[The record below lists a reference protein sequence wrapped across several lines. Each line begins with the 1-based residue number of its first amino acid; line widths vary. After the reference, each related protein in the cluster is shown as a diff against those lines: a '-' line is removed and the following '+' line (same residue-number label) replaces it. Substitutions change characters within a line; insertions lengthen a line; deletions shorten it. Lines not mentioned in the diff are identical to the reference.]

1 LTGIKCTGKL
11 PAMNMDF
18 VNRDAEL
25 RELDAAAKRGGL
37 LVVFGRR
44 RVGKTRLL
52 RKWLQ
57 SRDGLYSQAIEA
69 QRDLQIQQ
77 VFQDL
82 RPQLETQLVPKTW
95 PELLEILA
103 LQKRPWVLCLD
114 EFPYLTAVDP
124 SLPSQLQKWLDH
136 SLPPGCLLILAGSS
150 TRMMNDLFLHR
161 AAPLYGRARKLLHVR
176 PMDYAAFCAACGQ
189 KPGGLDSFE
198 KFACVGGIPKYWEFV
213 EAGQD
218 AVALA
223 ESLYFDYAP
232 YMEQEPQRILR
243 DEGVIGLNAVAV
255 LEAVGRGAE
264 RPSEIASRLG
274 TAQTNLSRLLQQ
286 LLDASILTREL
297 PYGESVRSTK
307 RTLYRIQD
315 PTMRFWFR
323 VFSPHQ
329 SRWRS
334 YAATEKRKLIH
345 DHAATVFEDVCR
357 ARFPDAQRYWEGNI
371 ELDLVAPDPHNR
383 RRLLVAEVKWRRLT
397 AAERKIV
404 LGKLEGKWSR
414 CSLGARHRNVRFDVL
429 DAGTITR

>member
-1 LTGIKCTGKL
+1 
-11 PAMNMDF
+11 MEF
-18 VNRDAEL
+18 VNREAEL
-25 RELDAAAKRGGL
+25 RELDAAAKHGGL

-52 RKWLQ
+52 RRWLQ
-57 SRDGLYSQAIEA
+57 ARSGLYSQAIEA

-77 VFQDL
+77 VFADL

-103 LQKRPWVLCLD
+103 LQKRRWVLCLD
-114 EFPYLTAVDP
+114 EFPYLTAVDA

-136 SLPPGCLLILAGSS
+136 SLPRGCLLIVAGSS

-161 AAPLYGRARKLLHVR
+161 AAPLYGRARKLLHVQ
-176 PMDYAAFCAACGQ
+176 PMDYAAFCDACDLR
-189 KPGGLDSFE
+189 PGDPDAFE

-218 AVALA
+218 VVTLV

-243 DEGVIGLNAVAV
+243 DEGVVGLNAVAV

-274 TAQTNLSRLLQQ
+274 TAQTNLSRVLQQ
-286 LLDASILTREL
+286 LLDASVLTREL
-297 PYGESVRSTK
+297 PFGETVRSTRK
-307 RTLYRIQD
+307 TLYRIQD

-329 SRWRS
+329 SRWRT
-334 YAATEKRKLIH
+334 YAAAEKRKLIH
-345 DHAATVFEDVCR
+345 DHAATVFEDFCR
-357 ARFPDAQRYWEGNI
+357 ARFPGAQRHWESNL
-371 ELDLVAPDPHNR
+371 ELDLVAPDPDDAK
-383 RRLLVAEVKWRRLT
+383 RLLVAEVKWRRLT
-397 AAERKIV
+397 VAARKNV
-404 LGKLEGKWSR
+404 LRQLESKWAR
-414 CSLGARHRNVRFDVL
+414 CSLRARRSNVRFDVL
-429 DAGTITR
+429 DASVLGV

>member
-1 LTGIKCTGKL
+1 
-11 PAMNMDF
+11 MEF

-25 RELDAAAKRGGL
+25 RELDAVAKRGGL

-52 RKWLQ
+52 RQWLQ
-57 SRDGLYSQAIEA
+57 ARDGLYSQAIEA

-77 VFQDL
+77 VFADL
-82 RPQLETQLVPKTW
+82 RPQLETQLVPRTW

-103 LQKRPWVLCLD
+103 LQQRRWVLCLD
-114 EFPYLTAVDP
+114 EFPYLTAVDA
-124 SLPSQLQKWLDH
+124 SLPSRLQSWLDH
-136 SLPPGCLLILAGSS
+136 SLPRGCLLIVAGSS

-161 AAPLYGRARKLLHVR
+161 AAPLYGRARKLLHVQ
-176 PMDYAAFCAACGQ
+176 PMDYAAFCDACGLR
-189 KPGGLDSFE
+189 PGDPESFE

-286 LLDASILTREL
+286 LLDASVLTREL
-297 PYGESVRSTK
+297 PFGQSVRSTK
-307 RTLYRIQD
+307 RILYRIQD
-315 PTMRFWFR
+315 PTMRFWFQ
-323 VFSPHQ
+323 VYSPHQ
-329 SRWRS
+329 SRWRT

-345 DHAATVFEDVCR
+345 DHAATVFEDACR
-357 ARFPDAQRYWEGNI
+357 ARFPGAQRYWEGNV
-371 ELDLVAPDPHNR
+371 EVDLVAPDPGDR

-397 AAERKIV
+397 VTERKNV
-404 LGKLEGKWSR
+404 LRQLESKWSH
-414 CSLGARHRNVRFDVL
+414 CSLRARHRNVRFDVF
-429 DAGTITR
+429 DASILAG